1 MRGRYAKL
9 EAGANSNAPMKRRT
23 NKRPP
28 GVYQA
33 VEITVFLREI
43 DRVLPTIEGP
53 EHRATVIQARKLLM
67 ATSMSRPLAPGENP
81 SCLALNIETLAELIE
96 TLRCCGIAPAGFPQP
111 PGPDALIRSGAIIVP
126 GWDGTD
132 GQGGTE
138 S

>member
-1 MRGRYAKL
+1 
-9 EAGANSNAPMKRRT
+9 MKRRT
-23 NKRPP
+23 NQRPP

-43 DRVLPTIEGP
+43 DRILPTIEGS
-53 EHRATVIQARKLLM
+53 EHRTTVIQARNLLI
-67 ATSMSRPLAPGENP
+67 ATSMSRPLAPGEVP
-81 SCLALNIETLAELIE
+81 SCLALNAETLADLIE

-111 PGPDALIRSGAIIVP
+111 PGPDVLLRHSVVHVP

-138 S
+138 P